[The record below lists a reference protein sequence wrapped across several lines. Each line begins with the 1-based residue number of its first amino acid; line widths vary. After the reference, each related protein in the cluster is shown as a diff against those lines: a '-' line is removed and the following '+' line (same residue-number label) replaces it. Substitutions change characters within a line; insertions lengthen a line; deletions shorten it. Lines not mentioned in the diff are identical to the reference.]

1 MTTKFYEKILPTKGN
16 KYCIAWTSGK
26 GMNHEWVDS
35 ITDIKP
41 TIIELQN
48 KHKEINIYVAMSSF
62 KGQSRLAKHAAYRKS
77 LFVDLDVG
85 EDKAE
90 LGKGYATKEEAEK
103 ALDDFVEK
111 TLLPP
116 VIKVDSGNGIHGY
129 WPLDK
134 DLTIEE
140 WEPYADKFY
149 DLCLKHKLL
158 VDSSVMCDAARI
170 MRSPDSINYKKDREP
185 APAKLLTEEIQEYS
199 LELIEDLIGGV
210 EVSLDTI
217 LNDKKQLFT
226 QSNKR

>member
-1 MTTKFYEKILPTKGN
+1 MITKFYEKILPIKGN

-35 ITDIKP
+35 ITDIEP

-48 KHKEINIYVAMSSF
+48 KHKEINVYVAMSSF
-62 KGQSRLAKHAAYRKS
+62 QGQSRLAKHATYRKS

-103 ALDDFVEK
+103 ALDEFVEK

-134 DLTIEE
+134 DLTIKE

-170 MRSPDSINYKKDREP
+170 MRSPDSINYKKGRAP
-185 APAKLLTEEIQEYS
+185 APAKLLTEEIS
-199 LELIEDLIGGV
+199 
-210 EVSLDTI
+210 
-217 LNDKKQLFT
+217 
-226 QSNKR
+226 